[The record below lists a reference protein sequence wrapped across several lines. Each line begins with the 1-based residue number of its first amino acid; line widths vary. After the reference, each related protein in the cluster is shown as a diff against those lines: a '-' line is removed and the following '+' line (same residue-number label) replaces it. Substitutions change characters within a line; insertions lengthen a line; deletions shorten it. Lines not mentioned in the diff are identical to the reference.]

1 MVTLLGGHVELAMA
15 NPGEALAQMEAKKVR
30 VLGATTSQ
38 RLSLAPD
45 VPTLKEQGINVV
57 FQQFRSIAAPKDISA
72 EAVKYY
78 EGVFKKLSESTLWR
92 EKYIRENMLTPD
104 YTTSAETYKLW
115 EGQSNMYAKIM
126 KEMGIIKQAGLKTS
140 AGKTKGGDPVL
151 HGMAPF
157 SFKNMIF
164 HKKNLV

>member
-1 MVTLLGGHVELAMA
+1 
-15 NPGEALAQMEAKKVR
+15 MEAKKVK

-45 VPTLKEQGINVV
+45 IPTLKEQGINVV

-78 EGVFKKLSESTLWR
+78 EGVFKKLSESKIWK
-92 EKYIRENMLTPD
+92 EKYIGENMLTPD

-115 EGQSNMYAKIM
+115 EAQSNMYAKIM
-126 KEMGIIKQAGLKTS
+126 KEMGIIK
-140 AGKTKGGDPVL
+140 
-151 HGMAPF
+151 
-157 SFKNMIF
+157 
-164 HKKNLV
+164 